1 MRAVVGLGDGRVE
14 VQDRPA
20 PTPGGRE
27 LAIAL
32 ASAGLN
38 NADLLQAR
46 GNYPPPP
53 GTPPDLLGL
62 EVAGRVSA
70 VGDLVTGWS
79 VGQPAL
85 ALVSGAA
92 QAEVVVV
99 DAELALLVPENLDL
113 AEAGAVPE
121 VFWTAADA
129 LFAQAR
135 LGVGD
140 RLLVT
145 GAAGGVGTAAI
156 QLGRAAGATVVA
168 STRHLH
174 FGPDLVEL
182 GADRVVAPEDQ
193 ASAGPF
199 DVVLELVGAPS
210 LVTVLPALSIGGR
223 VVVIGTGAGSRAE
236 LDLRPLMRARGTI
249 SASTLRARPFADRVA
264 VARLAERRV
273 LPLLADGRIRPVVQ
287 ARYPLSQAAEAYRR
301 FAEGGKLGKIVL
313 VAD

>member
-20 PTPGGRE
+20 PVPGARE
-27 LAIAL
+27 LAITL
-32 ASAGLN
+32 RSAGLN

-46 GNYPPPP
+46 GGYPPPP
-53 GTPPDLLGL
+53 GTPADLLGL
-62 EVAGRVSA
+62 EVAGEVAA

-79 VGQPAL
+79 VGQRAM
-85 ALVSGAA
+85 ALVSGAG

-99 DAELALLVPENLDL
+99 DAELALGVPEHLDL
-113 AEAGAVPE
+113 AEAGGVPE

-129 LFAQAR
+129 LFTQAR

-145 GAAGGVGTAAI
+145 GAAGGVGTAAV

-174 FGPDLVEL
+174 LGPDLVEL
-182 GADRVVAPEDQ
+182 GADQVVPPEQQ

-199 DVVLELVGAPS
+199 DVVLELVGAHS
-210 LVTVLPALSIGGR
+210 LVDVLPALSTGGR

-236 LDLRPLMRARGTI
+236 LDLRPLMRARGTV
-249 SASTLRARPFADRVA
+249 SASVLRARPFADRVA
-264 VARLAERRV
+264 VAQLAERRV
-273 LPLLADGRIRPVVQ
+273 LPLLADGRVRPVVQ
-287 ARYPLSQAAEAYRR
+287 ARYPLSQAADAYRR